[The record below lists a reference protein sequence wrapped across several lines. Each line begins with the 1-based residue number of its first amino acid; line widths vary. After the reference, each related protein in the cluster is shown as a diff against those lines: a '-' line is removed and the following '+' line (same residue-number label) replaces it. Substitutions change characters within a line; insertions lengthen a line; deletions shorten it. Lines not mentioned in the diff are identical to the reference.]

1 MRTEIGKQMN
11 SILTKVQKISKRL
24 PKIEGEEDTEEEDK
38 QVEEEIGQ
46 LVADIEDDQASEDIE
61 Y

>member
-24 PKIEGEEDTEEEDK
+24 PKIEGEEDTEEEEEK
-38 QVEEEIGQ
+38 QAE
-46 LVADIEDDQASEDIE
+46 
-61 Y
+61 